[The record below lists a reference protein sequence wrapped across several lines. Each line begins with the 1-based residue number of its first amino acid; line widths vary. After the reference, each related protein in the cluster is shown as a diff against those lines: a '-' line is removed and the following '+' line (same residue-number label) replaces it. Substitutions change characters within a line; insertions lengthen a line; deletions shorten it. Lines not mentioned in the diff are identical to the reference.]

1 MIDLHSPPGGRY
13 ENNDL
18 AIFNEPV
25 YQDHFVA
32 LWERIARRFR
42 GRPAIWGY
50 DLINEPV
57 QNLPSPA
64 GVPDYLGTQ
73 VRAARAIRA
82 IDPETPIF
90 IAAAEWDSAQ
100 GFRELEPIDIPRVIY
115 QVHMYVPSAFTHQGV
130 HGAWTP
136 TAYPGRIEGEIWDKA
151 RLRSVLEPVRVFQ
164 RAYNVH
170 IYVGEFSAIRW
181 APGAVDYL
189 RDCIELFEEYD
200 WDWSYHAYRE
210 WDGWSV
216 EHGDDPEDRART
228 QEPSDR
234 MRLLL
239 EWFARNKK

>member
-1 MIDLHSPPGGRY
+1 
-13 ENNDL
+13 
-18 AIFNEPV
+18 
-25 YQDHFVA
+25 
-32 LWERIARRFR
+32 
-42 GRPAIWGY
+42 
-50 DLINEPV
+50 
-57 QNLPSPA
+57 
-64 GVPDYLGTQ
+64 
-73 VRAARAIRA
+73 
-82 IDPETPIF
+82 
-90 IAAAEWDSAQ
+90 
-100 GFRELEPIDIPRVIY
+100 
-115 QVHMYVPSAFTHQGV
+115 
-130 HGAWTP
+130 
-136 TAYPGRIEGEIWDKA
+136 
-151 RLRSVLEPVRVFQ
+151 PVRVFQ